1 MPNGI
6 KRVFCCL
13 KRKNT
18 EAKQGYRRRKLGSS
32 LTKNVLASY
41 RSHGLESLREGHN
54 WFLNQFVKTNHCR
67 LLISFG
73 KRRLKPNT
81 VGECWRSAVDD
92 HRSKFNAENQ

>member
-13 KRKNT
+13 KSKNT
-18 EAKQGYRRRKLGSS
+18 EPKQGYRRCKLGSS

-41 RSHGLESLREGHN
+41 RSHGLESLVFKPVCHDKSLSASYLF
-54 WFLNQFVKTNHCR
+54 WQKTAY
-67 LLISFG
+67 
-73 KRRLKPNT
+73 
-81 VGECWRSAVDD
+81 CWRSAVDD